1 MNLTSSFIFFERL
14 NKIECRTASKGKLDQ
29 NTENKHV
36 SDTKQSRGMTQEE
49 KGQECYDDSDFVIA
63 SSNSWIG

>member
-49 KGQECYDDSDFVIA
+49 KGQEC
-63 SSNSWIG
+63 